1 MRVLHVD
8 GGRRWGGGQN
18 QVRLLMRGLAL
29 RGTDQLCI
37 CPLGSALEAR
47 LRAERLPVTGI
58 PWSGAADPRVALA
71 IFREA
76 KGVDVIHAHDA
87 HALQLGLP
95 AAKLRR
101 IPIIAVRRTRFT
113 MRPRKWNLAT
123 CVVAVSDAVRDQLIE
138 CGVRAGKVRTIRSGI
153 DVAEVENLQHASPGM
168 RARLGIGSDAFV
180 AGTIGTLLDYKHQAI
195 LAQAGARARDIIWV
209 IVGDGPE
216 RPAIEAAI
224 QAHGVA
230 ANVRLAGFLT
240 DARPWLREM
249 DVFVFPS
256 MGEAL
261 GTSMLDAMA
270 TGVPVVAADDAGPA
284 EVLGPVHARTG
295 ASLFPPDDAA
305 ALAVTVRRIRD
316 DAMLRQRMVVLQRE
330 RLRDFRIERV
340 VEETAVLYREVT
352 AGRRG
357 ALSLHR
363 ESGA

>member
-8 GGRRWGGGQN
+8 GGHRWGGGQN
-18 QVRLLMRGLAL
+18 QVRLLMHGLAA
-29 RGTDQLCI
+29 RGTDQSCM
-37 CPLGSALEAR
+37 CPLGSVLEVR

-71 IFREA
+71 IFRAA
-76 KGVDVIHAHDA
+76 KGVDVMHAHDA

-113 MRPRKWNLAT
+113 LRPRKWNMAT
-123 CVVAVSDAVRDQLIE
+123 RVVAVSDAVRARLIE
-138 CGVRAGKVRTIRSGI
+138 CGVRDEKLCTIRSGI

-168 RARLGIGSDAFV
+168 RARLGIAPDAFV
-180 AGTIGTLLDYKHQAI
+180 AGTIGTLLDYKHQAV
-195 LAQAGARARDIIWV
+195 LAQAAARARDIMWV

-224 QAHGVA
+224 KAHGVA

-249 DVFVFPS
+249 DVFAFPS
-256 MGEAL
+256 KDEAL

-295 ASLFPPDDAA
+295 ASLFPLDDAA
-305 ALAVTVRRIRD
+305 ALAATVRRIRD
-316 DAMLRQRMVVLQRE
+316 DPMLRQRMVALQRE
-330 RLRDFRIERV
+330 RLRDYRIERV
-340 VEETAVLYREVT
+340 VEETVALYSEVT
-352 AGRRG
+352 GGRRG
-357 ALSLHR
+357 GLSLHR
-363 ESGA
+363 EPGA